1 MGGKA
6 FINGSSGGLGG
17 GVIYLKVTRELQN
30 DGEISSNG
38 GSGSSAGG
46 GGSGGSILMDI
57 ANIKV
62 LPTFK
67 KSRFFL
73 LTTFCSK
80 EIYFQLSVIKLEDM
94 PVKTFI

>member
-67 KSRFFL
+67 KSRFFYL
-73 LTTFCSK
+73 SHFVLRKYTFSS
-80 EIYFQLSVIKLEDM
+80 LS
-94 PVKTFI
+94 